1 MQENNHRPFQDAGAP
16 HVNLFIIVVAKTAS
30 SGCTQGGWLSL
41 KWQIHSNTLIP
52 LNLWNCSCEL
62 NQIPYDISNSFIVV
76 HLVVLDSAQ
85 THAETF
91 HAECLL
97 SKLLSIS
104 SARSNFMFLP
114 PFAHILYTHIH
125 TCSLAAFC
133 HINLKTQIVL
143 LEYRA
148 PPHELQFV
156 SYSRPDRTWIQ
167 L

>member
-1 MQENNHRPFQDAGAP
+1 MK
-16 HVNLFIIVVAKTAS
+16 IAS

-41 KWQIHSNTLIP
+41 KWQIHSNTVIP
-52 LNLWNCSCEL
+52 LNLWTCACAL

-76 HLVVLDSAQ
+76 HLVDYISANQPNTLLDSSQ
-85 THAETF
+85 TPQAETF

-97 SKLLSIS
+97 SKLLPIS

-114 PFAHILYTHIH
+114 PFTHILYTHIH

-133 HINLKTQIVL
+133 HINLKTQILL

-156 SYSRPDRTWIQ
+156 SFSGLDRTWIRLQ
-167 L
+167 IKK